1 MKQESLCWQH
11 RKQTCSLTCV
21 PQVSLAVLI
30 WQQSWQAERSYER
43 LQQCLQ
49 RGYSCPL
56 QNAAGQ
62 SDWEAALC
70 AGPGPSSLA
79 STAPQCGPGS
89 GSQPLPAAV

>member
-79 STAPQCGPGS
+79 LTAPQCGPGS